1 MNKKLLVAAVGASLA
16 MAVGAAQADVKVGGL
31 VHMSL
36 DNLDRDNA
44 ADKGEWFVS
53 NNSSFLYVHADEDLG
68 GGMKGVAH
76 FEFAMSALG
85 TSSTSQADS
94 LETSS
99 GAVNTNRDN
108 YVGVSGGFGMV
119 ALGNRNSPIKV
130 AGRKTDLFYS
140 EQLGE
145 NRAIMHQ
152 GFFDT
157 RIANSVMYNSPSFGG
172 WKVDVTYGTEDDYGS
187 NNGDTNVGVSG
198 KVGPVEIY
206 AAYRKVDLTTND
218 TSGYRLG
225 AKASFGAITVT
236 GLYQQQNDIGGVS
249 GRDRSSYAAAVG
261 FKMGNSTIK
270 AQYAKADGRD
280 DLATSDGA
288 DQISVGF
295 DHALSKS
302 TIVYAT
308 YAKTSNDAAGT
319 FGIGGNGH
327 GESAVPGAGGD
338 AKGFSFGIRKSF

>member
-16 MAVGAAQADVKVGGL
+16 MAVGAAQADVKIGGSI
-31 VHMSL
+31 HMSL

-44 ADKGEWFVS
+44 ADKGDWFVS
-53 NNSSFLYVHADEDLG
+53 NNSSFLYINASEDLG

-76 FEFAMSALG
+76 FEFAMSNLG
-85 TSSTSQADS
+85 TSSTSQSDS
-94 LETSS
+94 LETST

-119 ALGNRNSPIKV
+119 ALGNRNSPIKI
-130 AGRKTDLFYS
+130 AGRKTDLFWS

-157 RIANSVMYNSPSFGG
+157 RIANAVMYNSPSFGG
-172 WKVDVTYGTEDDYGS
+172 WKVDLTYGTEDDYGS
-187 NNGDTNVGVSG
+187 DAADLNAGVSG
-198 KVGPVEIY
+198 KIGPVELWV
-206 AAYRKVDLTTND
+206 AYRKQELAVND
-218 TSGYRLG
+218 TSGYRVG
-225 AKASFGAITVT
+225 AKAGFGPIVVT
-236 GLYQQQNDIGGVS
+236 GLYQHQSDIGGVG
-249 GRDRSSYAAAVG
+249 GRDRDSYAAAVG
-261 FKMGNSTIK
+261 FKMGNSLIK

-295 DHALSKS
+295 DHSLSK
-302 TIVYAT
+302 TTKVYVT

-327 GESAVPGAGGD
+327 GEAAIPGAGKD
-338 AKGFSFGIRKSF
+338 AKGFSIGIDKAF